1 MPTQQK
7 ITTVAELKTQ
17 VEQASAL
24 YFIDFTK
31 VSANDINMVR
41 RRLDELKVTMKVVK
55 NRLAARALAETG
67 VPDGVEQILVGPTS
81 VVFAAEDPVAPA
93 RLIREIAVKL
103 KDLRVKG
110 AFLDGAI
117 YAAEQFEFLASL
129 PTKADLQAQLVGVL
143 QGPISEFAFSLE
155 GLISELV
162 RVLDEIKDRPA
173 AEPAAQ

>member
-7 ITTVAELKTQ
+7 ITTVAELKAQ
-17 VEQASAL
+17 AEQASAL

-67 VPDGVEQILVGPTS
+67 VPAGVEEILVGPTS
-81 VVFAAEDPVAPA
+81 VVFATEDAVAPA

-110 AFLDGAI
+110 AFLDGTL
-117 YAAEQFEFLASL
+117 YAADQFEFLASL
-129 PTKADLQAQLVGVL
+129 PTKADLQAQVVGVL
-143 QGPISEFAFSLE
+143 QGPISELVFSLE

-173 AEPAAQ
+173 VEPAAQ